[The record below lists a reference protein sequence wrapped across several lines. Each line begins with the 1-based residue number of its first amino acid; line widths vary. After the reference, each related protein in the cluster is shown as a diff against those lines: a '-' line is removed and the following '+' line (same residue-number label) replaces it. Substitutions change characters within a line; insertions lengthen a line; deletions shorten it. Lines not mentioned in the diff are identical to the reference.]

1 MSRFNT
7 LYLADAESVADELSN
22 DDDATNNE
30 LRLALINALG
40 MIVKLQNDVAELR
53 SLVTPI
59 TR

>member
-1 MSRFNT
+1 MSRINT
-7 LYLADAESVADELSN
+7 LSLADAETVATELQDS
-22 DDDATNNE
+22 DATTNE

-40 MIVKLQNDVAELR
+40 MIEKLQQEVVDLR